1 MPTVHG
7 HPPEPNRTNQ
17 NLFSSHADNHELV
30 FMNFYAD
37 WCGFSRSLAPE
48 FESAATSI
56 KNEFDPGRV
65 VFAKIDCEQE
75 R

>member
-1 MPTVHG
+1 MLLFT
-7 HPPEPNRTNQ
+7 RT
-17 NLFSSHADNHELV
+17 DNHELV

-56 KNEFDPGRV
+56 KNEFEPKRV

-75 R
+75 RKFSLNSI